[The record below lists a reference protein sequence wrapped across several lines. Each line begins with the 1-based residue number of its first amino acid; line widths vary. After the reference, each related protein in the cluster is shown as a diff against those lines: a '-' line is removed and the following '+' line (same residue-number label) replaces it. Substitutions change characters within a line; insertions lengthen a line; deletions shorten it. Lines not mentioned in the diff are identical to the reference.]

1 MVWLQNILGSDSP
14 VTTLAMI
21 VLGLTAAII
30 LLFWIFRRIA
40 GPNGRLSSRHRKQP
54 RLSVVEAAIVDSKR
68 RLVLIRRDKIEHLV
82 MIGGESDFLIESN
95 IIKPPVHTLEQEYP
109 EIPANA
115 SRPGAIERSEE
126 KRVQPVVPE
135 PAGIAAASIIPAAN
149 SNLAGYGND
158 KAQTA
163 TEDPSSHDYH
173 KDVTASPYPGDE
185 AVHTSH
191 VQKSEFDVADP
202 ASGREDSLHSRE
214 DLTASYVAEPDRRIF
229 DDDLRT
235 AGIPTLPDALA
246 DNRDSVTVDSSH
258 DNLENA
264 LSEELA
270 AGDETSAIQSTET
283 GDADLPPPVN
293 VSAEEQKPARTEPFR
308 KDKRVEDEMQKLLD
322 ELANN

>member
-14 VTTLAMI
+14 GTTLAMI
-21 VLGLTAAII
+21 MLGLTAAII
-30 LLFWIFRRIA
+30 LLFWIFRKIA

-95 IIKPPVHTLEQEYP
+95 IVKPRLHTLEQEYP
-109 EIPANA
+109 EIQAA
-115 SRPGAIERSEE
+115 ESRSGAIERNEQ

-135 PAGIAAASIIPAAN
+135 PAGIAAASIAPAAN
-149 SNLAGYGND
+149 SDLAGYDND
-158 KAQTA
+158 RAQTV
-163 TEDPSSHDYH
+163 TDDPSSHDDH
-173 KDVTASPYPGDE
+173 KNADASAYRGDE
-185 AVHTSH
+185 TVHTSH
-191 VQKSEFDVADP
+191 VQKSEYDVADP
-202 ASGREDSLHSRE
+202 ASDRADSLYSRD

-229 DDDLRT
+229 DDDLRS
-235 AGIPTLPDALA
+235 AGIPTLPDAQA
-246 DNRDSVTVDSSH
+246 DNRDTVTIDNSH

-283 GDADLPPPVN
+283 GNANLPPPVN
-293 VSAEEQKPARTEPFR
+293 VSAEEQKPARPEPLR